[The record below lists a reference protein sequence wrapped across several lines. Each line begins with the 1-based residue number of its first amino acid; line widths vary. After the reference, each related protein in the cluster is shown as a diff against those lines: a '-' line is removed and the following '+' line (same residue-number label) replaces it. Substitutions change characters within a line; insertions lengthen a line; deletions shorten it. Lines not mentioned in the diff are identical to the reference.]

1 MKTKRGRIA
10 TVTGAAAKVGRSAAT
25 PVARW
30 AATPGPVAGLLLAL
44 ALGVAAPLAAQQ
56 DPPRRG
62 PIDREQVERRIM
74 AQFRGLVERE
84 LGTDSATTSALFEV
98 VGDMQEE
105 RRALQMRE
113 FRLQRRLG
121 GTGVYL
127 SDEQSAEALEEFMS
141 LKREELRLLEV
152 EHERLSEV
160 LAPPQLLRFYV
171 IREEMGE
178 RIRRLR
184 GGDRGPRGNDSAPA
198 RLP

>member
-1 MKTKRGRIA
+1 MKTNRARVTTGSRATTGRRVTGRIGM
-10 TVTGAAAKVGRSAAT
+10 VT
-25 PVARW
+25 
-30 AATPGPVAGLLLAL
+30 GLLLAL
-44 ALGVAAPLAAQQ
+44 VVGSAGALAAQQ
-56 DPPRRG
+56 GPPQRG

-74 AQFRGLVERE
+74 AQFRTLVERE
-84 LGTDSATTSALFEV
+84 LGTDSVTTSALFEV
-98 VGDMQEE
+98 VGELQDE

-127 SDEQSAEALEEFMS
+127 SEEQSAEALEEFMA
-141 LKREELRLLEV
+141 LKREELRLLEI

-160 LAPPQLLRFYV
+160 LTPPQLLRFYV
-171 IREEMGE
+171 LREEMGE

-198 RLP
+198 RLPVP